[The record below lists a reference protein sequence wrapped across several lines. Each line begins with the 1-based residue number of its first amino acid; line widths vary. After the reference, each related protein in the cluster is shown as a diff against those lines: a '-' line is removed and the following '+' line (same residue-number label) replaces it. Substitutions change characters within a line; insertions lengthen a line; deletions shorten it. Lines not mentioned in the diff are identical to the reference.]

1 MTLST
6 SIDSNIW
13 HQMTAGPEVKNAST
27 QERSNTDTLKDARQK
42 IVMGIWGSRRN
53 IKFECGLPL
62 PVHDLVCDHGY
73 LPLVVS
79 TSWSFPHSR
88 LITGFITRLTRRVPL
103 VEQALLNLP
112 EHLSSPT
119 VFSGVRVTRSLVLY
133 VCFVD
138 CCLSFCTFSFGHC
151 VVCSSSI
158 YGFWLP
164 LWYLQTLLIKF
175 EMIWFRTR
183 FKSWTRIAQISICL
197 THHAEILTRT
207 LNNFVFTN
215 FYVQTY
221 AQWCQ
226 KTHLTLWVSWAKNSK
241 RSIGKLDSV
250 VSFRSGKHII
260 ERLFCRRPSN
270 KHSHQAWFKFAK

>member
-1 MTLST
+1 
-6 SIDSNIW
+6 
-13 HQMTAGPEVKNAST
+13 MTAGPEVKNAST

-119 VFSGVRVTRSLVLY
+119 VFSEVRVAQSLV
-133 VCFVD
+133 
-138 CCLSFCTFSFGHC
+138 FC
-151 VVCSSSI
+151 V
-158 YGFWLP
+158 
-164 LWYLQTLLIKF
+164 
-175 EMIWFRTR
+175 
-183 FKSWTRIAQISICL
+183 
-197 THHAEILTRT
+197 
-207 LNNFVFTN
+207 
-215 FYVQTY
+215 
-221 AQWCQ
+221 
-226 KTHLTLWVSWAKNSK
+226 
-241 RSIGKLDSV
+241 
-250 VSFRSGKHII
+250 
-260 ERLFCRRPSN
+260 FCRFVLYLFVIVFSVLLRFTDSDYPFGI
-270 KHSHQAWFKFAK
+270 FKLF